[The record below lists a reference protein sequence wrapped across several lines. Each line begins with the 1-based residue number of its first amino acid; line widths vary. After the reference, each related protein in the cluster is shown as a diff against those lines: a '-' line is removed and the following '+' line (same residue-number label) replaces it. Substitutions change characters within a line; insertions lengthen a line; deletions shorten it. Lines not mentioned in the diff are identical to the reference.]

1 MTFAIHHPSYYKKL
15 KQKKQ
20 NEYKN
25 LVIEGRLKDKIIQD
39 LSDDVIELSKP
50 KHEYDTGGND

>member
-1 MTFAIHHPSYYKKL
+1 MTFAWHSQSYYKKL
-15 KQKKQ
+15 KKEQ
-20 NEYKN
+20 NKNKN